1 MLDVFEKPILH
12 LTTHILSKNKNMRI
26 KTKLNLGVG
35 LLFLMIIILSL
46 VSAYSVFLIKA
57 DTENILKAN
66 YNTLEYSRNMI
77 LSLDKITTSN
87 KMETFKQYL
96 KKQTL
101 NVTEP
106 GEKQATANLE
116 KNFDF
121 LEKNGVNE
129 AIKSKIRQDIF
140 TIMKL
145 NLDAIKQKSDI
156 AKKTAESANF
166 SIAIVGTLCFL
177 IAFNLLINLPNNIAN
192 PIREL
197 TLSIKEIA
205 NENYSERVHFTS
217 HNEYGDLAK
226 SFNTMAEKLQEY
238 NDSNLYKLFFEKKR
252 LETLINNMHDPI
264 IGLDNESIVLFAND
278 EALKIIGLK
287 LEDVIGKSASAL
299 ALSNDLIRSLIVKEG
314 IDSTKKQPLKIY
326 AHGKESYFE
335 KEILNITIIPTG
347 EEKEINIGDVIIL
360 RNITLFK
367 ELDFAKTNFIA
378 TVSHEL
384 KTPIASIKLS
394 LQLLENAKTG
404 DMNDDQK
411 QLVESIKDDSQRLL
425 KITGELLNLSQL
437 ETGNIQLNI
446 EKSNPKEIV
455 NYAIEAVKVQ
465 ADQKLIKLVVN
476 ADENLEYVK
485 ADSEKTGWVLINYL
499 SNAIRYSS
507 EKSTIV
513 IQLKKENNQI
523 VFQVIDTGKGI
534 DARYKDKV
542 FDKYFQVPGS
552 QKSGTGLGLAISKE
566 FIEAQNGSVGVD
578 SNLGLGSTFWF
589 SLKV

>member
-1 MLDVFEKPILH
+1 
-12 LTTHILSKNKNMRI
+12 MRI

-35 LLFLMIIILSL
+35 LLFLLIIILTL
-46 VSAYSVFLIKA
+46 VSAFYIFSIKK

-66 YNTLEYSRNMI
+66 YNTLEYSRNM
-77 LSLDKITTSN
+77 LLALDEINAN
-87 KMETFKQYL
+87 KENAIITFKKNLLNQTKNITEAGEKKGTDSL
-96 KKQTL
+96 KK
-101 NVTEP
+101 
-106 GEKQATANLE
+106 
-116 KNFDF
+116 NFAF
-121 LEKNGVNE
+121 LEKNSSDE
-129 AIKSKIRQDIF
+129 SLKMQIRQDIF
-140 TIMKL
+140 EIMKL
-145 NLDAIKQKSDI
+145 NMNAIKQKSDI
-156 AKKTAESANF
+156 AKHTAETANLW
-166 SIAIVGTLCFL
+166 IAIVGTLCFL
-177 IAFNLLINLPNNIAN
+177 IAFNLLINLPHNIAN

-205 NENYSERVHFTS
+205 NKNYSERVHFTN

-226 SFNTMAEKLQEY
+226 SFNTMAQKLQEY
-238 NDSNLYKLFFEKKR
+238 NNSNLYKLFFEKKR

-264 IGLDNESIVLFAND
+264 IGLDHEGTILFAND
-278 EALKIIGLK
+278 ESLKIIGLK
-287 LEDVIGKSASAL
+287 LENVIGKPASDL
-299 ALSNDLIRSLIVKEG
+299 ALSNDLMRSLILKEL
-314 IDSTKKQPLKIY
+314 DSDSQKKKPLKIF
-326 AHGKESYFE
+326 ANGKESYFD
-335 KEILNITIIPTG
+335 KETINITITPTG

-394 LQLLENAKTG
+394 LQLLQNAKTG

-446 EKSNPKEIV
+446 EKSNPYAIV
-455 NYAIEAVKVQ
+455 NYAVEAVKVQ
-465 ADQKLIKLVVN
+465 AEQKQIKLIID
-476 ADENLEYVK
+476 ADENLQDVK

-499 SNAIRYSS
+499 SNAITYSS
-507 EKSTIV
+507 EKSTIL
-513 IQLKKENNQI
+513 IKLKKENDQI

-542 FDKYFQVPGS
+542 FDKYFQIPGS

-566 FIEAQNGSVGVD
+566 FIEAQNGTIGVE

>member
-1 MLDVFEKPILH
+1 
-12 LTTHILSKNKNMRI
+12 MRI

-46 VSAYSVFLIKA
+46 VSAYSVFLIKQ
-57 DTENILKAN
+57 DTENILKSN

-77 LSLDKITTSN
+77 FALDGIKSDS
-87 KMETFKQYL
+87 KETIQSFEENL
-96 KKQTL
+96 EKQTQ
-101 NVTEP
+101 NITEP
-106 GEKQATANLE
+106 GEKQATE
-116 KNFDF
+116 KLKASFALLD
-121 LEKNGVNE
+121 KNNADE
-129 AIKSKIRQDIF
+129 AVKVQIRQDIF

-156 AKKTAESANF
+156 AKHSAETANL

-177 IAFNLLINLPNNIAN
+177 IAFNLLVNLPNNIAN

-197 TLSIKEIA
+197 TQSIKEIA
-205 NENYSERVHFTS
+205 NKNYSERVHFTS
-217 HNEYGDLAK
+217 HSEFGDLAK
-226 SFNTMAEKLQEY
+226 SFNTMAQKLEEY
-238 NDSNLYKLFFEKKR
+238 HDSNVYKLLFEKKR
-252 LETLINNMHDPI
+252 LETLINNMNDPI
-264 IGLDNESIVLFAND
+264 IGLDNEGIVLFVND

-287 LEDVIGKSASAL
+287 SEDIIGKPASEL
-299 ALSNDLIRSLIVKEG
+299 AVSNDLIRSLILKE
-314 IDSTKKQPLKIY
+314 TETPKKQALKIF

-335 KEILNITIIPTG
+335 KEIHNITITPTG

-404 DMNDDQK
+404 NMNDDQK

-446 EKSNPKEIV
+446 GKSNPQEIV
-455 NYAIEAVKVQ
+455 KYAVEAVKVQ
-465 ADQKLIKLVVN
+465 ADQKQILLVVDAN
-476 ADENLEYVK
+476 ENLKNVK
-485 ADSEKTGWVLINYL
+485 ADAEKTGWVLINYL

-507 EKSTIV
+507 EKSTIL
-513 IQLKKENNQI
+513 IKLKEENNQMF
-523 VFQVIDTGKGI
+523 FQVIDTGKGI

-566 FIEAQNGSVGVD
+566 FIEAQNGSVGVE

>member
-1 MLDVFEKPILH
+1 
-12 LTTHILSKNKNMRI
+12 MRI

-35 LLFLMIIILSL
+35 LLFLLIIILSL
-46 VSAYSVFLIKA
+46 ASAYFVFLIKQ

-66 YNTLEYSRNMI
+66 YNTLEYSRKMI
-77 LSLDKITTSN
+77 SSLDDLALDEK
-87 KMETFKQYL
+87 KALALFKENLQ
-96 KKQTL
+96 KQAL
-101 NVTEP
+101 NVTET
-106 GEKQATANLE
+106 GEKEATENLVFHFAALE
-116 KNFDF
+116 KNTSDESIKTEIRKAIFD
-121 LEKNGVNE
+121 
-129 AIKSKIRQDIF
+129 II
-140 TIMKL
+140 KL

-156 AKKTAESANF
+156 AKKTAETANF
-166 SIAIVGTLCFL
+166 SIAIIGTLCFL

-192 PIREL
+192 PIKEL

-205 NENYSERVHFTS
+205 NKNYSERVHFTN

-226 SFNTMAEKLQEY
+226 SFNTMAQKLQEY
-238 NDSNLYKLFFEKKR
+238 HSSNLYKLFFEKKR

-264 IGLDNESIVLFAND
+264 IGLDNEGIILFAND

-287 LEDVIGKSASAL
+287 SEEVISKPAAEL
-299 ALSNDLIRSLIVKEG
+299 AISNDLIRSLIVKENT
-314 IDSTKKQPLKIY
+314 DTPKKQPLKIY
-326 AHGKESYFE
+326 AHGKESYFD
-335 KEILNITIIPTG
+335 KETINITITPTG
-347 EEKEINIGDVIIL
+347 EETEINIGDVIIL

-394 LQLLENAKTG
+394 LQLLENTNTG
-404 DMNDDQK
+404 AMNDDQK
-411 QLVESIKDDSQRLL
+411 QLVESIKEDSQRLL

-446 EKSNPKEIV
+446 EKSNP
-455 NYAIEAVKVQ
+455 YAIVHYATEAVKVQ
-465 ADQKLIKLVVN
+465 AEQKQIKLLID
-476 ADENLEYVK
+476 ADEKLQDVK

-499 SNAIRYSS
+499 SNAITYSS
-507 EKSTIV
+507 EKSTIT
-513 IQLKKENNQI
+513 IKLKEENNEI

-542 FDKYFQVPGS
+542 FDKYFQIPGS
-552 QKSGTGLGLAISKE
+552 HKSGTGLGLAISKE
-566 FIEAQNGSVGVD
+566 FIEAQNGTIGVE

-589 SLKV
+589 SLKANDK

>member
-1 MLDVFEKPILH
+1 
-12 LTTHILSKNKNMRI
+12 MRI

-46 VSAYSVFLIKA
+46 VSAYSVFLIKQ
-57 DTENILKAN
+57 DTENILKSN

-77 LSLDKITTSN
+77 FALDGMKSGST
-87 KMETFKQYL
+87 ETIQSFEENL
-96 KKQTL
+96 EKQTQ
-101 NVTEP
+101 NITEP
-106 GEKQATANLE
+106 GEKQATE
-116 KNFDF
+116 KLKASFA
-121 LEKNGVNE
+121 LLSKNNSNE
-129 AIKSKIRQDIF
+129 TIKVQIRQDIF
-140 TIMKL
+140 AIMKL

-156 AKKTAESANF
+156 AKHSAETANL

-177 IAFNLLINLPNNIAN
+177 IAFNLLVNLPNNIAN

-205 NENYSERVHFTS
+205 NKNYSERVHFTS
-217 HNEYGDLAK
+217 HSEFGDLAK
-226 SFNTMAEKLQEY
+226 SFNTMAQKLEEY
-238 NDSNLYKLFFEKKR
+238 HDSNVYKLLFEKKR
-252 LETLINNMHDPI
+252 LETLINNMNDPI
-264 IGLDNESIVLFAND
+264 IGLDNEGIVLFAND

-287 LEDVIGKSASAL
+287 SEDIIGKPTSQL
-299 ALSNDLIRSLIVKEG
+299 AVSNDLIRSLILKE
-314 IDSTKKQPLKIY
+314 TETPKKQPLKIY

-335 KEILNITIIPTG
+335 KEIHNITITPTG

-394 LQLLENAKTG
+394 LQLLENGKTG

-446 EKSNPKEIV
+446 GKSNPHEIIK
-455 NYAIEAVKVQ
+455 YAVEAVKVQ
-465 ADQKLIKLVVN
+465 ADQKQIQLVVD
-476 ADENLEYVK
+476 ADENLKNVK
-485 ADSEKTGWVLINYL
+485 ADAEKTGWVLINYL

-507 EKSTIV
+507 EKSTIL
-513 IQLKKENNQI
+513 IKLKEENNQM

-534 DARYKDKV
+534 DTRYKDRV

-566 FIEAQNGSVGVD
+566 FIEAQNGSVGVE

>member
-1 MLDVFEKPILH
+1 
-12 LTTHILSKNKNMRI
+12 MRI

-77 LSLDKITTSN
+77 LSLDKIKKSPDT
-87 KMETFKQYL
+87 MIHVFKEYL
-96 KKQTL
+96 EKQIQ

-106 GEKQATANLE
+106 GEKEATAKLENNFSLLE
-116 KNFDF
+116 KNSADEG
-121 LEKNGVNE
+121 LK
-129 AIKSKIRQDIF
+129 AQIRQNIF
-140 TIMKL
+140 AIMKL

-156 AKKTAESANF
+156 AKKTAETANF

-177 IAFNLLINLPNNIAN
+177 IAFNLLVNLPNNIAN

-197 TLSIKEIA
+197 TQSISEIA
-205 NENYSERVHFTS
+205 NKNYSERVHFTD

-226 SFNTMAEKLQEY
+226 SFNTMAQKLQEY
-238 NDSNLYKLFFEKKR
+238 NNSNLYKLFFEKKR

-264 IGLDNESIVLFAND
+264 IGLDNEGIILFAND

-287 LEDVIGKSASAL
+287 LEDIIGKPASDL
-299 ALSNDLIRSLIVKEG
+299 ALSNDLMRSLILKEL
-314 IDSTKKQPLKIY
+314 DAHLQKRKPLKIF
-326 AHGKESYFE
+326 ANGKESYFD
-335 KEILNITIIPTG
+335 KEILNITITPTG

-394 LQLLENAKTG
+394 IQLLQNNKTG

-446 EKSNPKEIV
+446 EKSNPYAIA
-455 NYAIEAVKVQ
+455 NYAVEAVKVQ
-465 ADQKLIKLVVN
+465 AEQKQIKLIIDVN
-476 ADENLEYVK
+476 ENLQDVK

-499 SNAIRYSS
+499 SNAITYSS
-507 EKSTIV
+507 EKSTIL
-513 IQLKKENNQI
+513 IKLKNENDQI
-523 VFQVIDTGKGI
+523 LFQVIDTGKGI

-542 FDKYFQVPGS
+542 FDKYFQIPGS

-566 FIEAQNGSVGVD
+566 FIEAQNGTIGVE

-589 SLKV
+589 TLKIS

>member
-1 MLDVFEKPILH
+1 
-12 LTTHILSKNKNMRI
+12 MRI

-46 VSAYSVFLIKA
+46 VSAYSVFLIKQ
-57 DTENILKAN
+57 DTENILKSN

-77 LSLDKITTSN
+77 FALDGMKLDS
-87 KMETFKQYL
+87 KETIQNFEENL
-96 KKQTL
+96 KKQTQ
-101 NVTEP
+101 NITEP
-106 GEKQATANLE
+106 GEKQATEKLMASFALLE
-116 KNFDF
+116 KNNADEN
-121 LEKNGVNE
+121 LK
-129 AIKSKIRQDIF
+129 AQIRQDIF
-140 TIMKL
+140 AIMKL

-156 AKKTAESANF
+156 AKQSAETANL

-177 IAFNLLINLPNNIAN
+177 IAFNLLVNLPNNIAN
-192 PIREL
+192 PIKEL
-197 TLSIKEIA
+197 TFSIKEIA
-205 NENYSERVHFTS
+205 NKNYSERVHFTS
-217 HNEYGDLAK
+217 HSEFGDLAK
-226 SFNTMAEKLQEY
+226 SFNTMAQKLEEY
-238 NDSNLYKLFFEKKR
+238 HDSNVYKLLFEKKR
-252 LETLINNMHDPI
+252 LETLINNMNDPI
-264 IGLDNESIVLFAND
+264 IGLDHAGIVLFAND

-287 LEDVIGKSASAL
+287 SEDAIGKSASEL
-299 ALSNDLIRSLIVKEG
+299 ANTNDLIRSLILKETDG
-314 IDSTKKQPLKIY
+314 NSKKQPLKIF
-326 AHGKESYFE
+326 ANAKESYFE
-335 KEILNITIIPTG
+335 KETINITITPTG

-394 LQLLENAKTG
+394 LQLLENTKTG
-404 DMNDDQK
+404 EMNDDQK

-446 EKSNPKEIV
+446 GKSNPNEII
-455 NYAIEAVKVQ
+455 NYAVEAVKVQ
-465 ADQKLIKLVVN
+465 ADQKQIQLIID
-476 ADENLEYVK
+476 ADENLKDVK

-507 EKSTIV
+507 EKSTIL
-513 IQLKKENNQI
+513 IKLKEENNQM

-534 DARYKDKV
+534 EPRYKDKV
-542 FDKYFQVPGS
+542 FDKYFQIPGS
-552 QKSGTGLGLAISKE
+552 PKSGTGLGLAISKE
-566 FIEAQNGSVGVD
+566 FIEAQNGTVGVE

-589 SLKV
+589 TLKV

>member
-1 MLDVFEKPILH
+1 
-12 LTTHILSKNKNMRI
+12 
-26 KTKLNLGVG
+26 
-35 LLFLMIIILSL
+35 L
-46 VSAYSVFLIKA
+46 VSAFYIFSIKK

-66 YNTLEYSRNMI
+66 YNTLEYSRNM
-77 LSLDKITTSN
+77 LLALDEINAN
-87 KMETFKQYL
+87 KENAIVTFKENL
-96 KKQTL
+96 LNQTK
-101 NVTEP
+101 NVTEA
-106 GEKQATANLE
+106 GEKKGTDSLQKNFALLE
-116 KNFDF
+116 KNSSDES
-121 LEKNGVNE
+121 LKMQ
-129 AIKSKIRQDIF
+129 IRQDIF
-140 TIMKL
+140 EIMKL
-145 NLDAIKQKSDI
+145 NMNAIKQKSDI
-156 AKKTAESANF
+156 AKHTAETANLW
-166 SIAIVGTLCFL
+166 IAIVGTLCFL
-177 IAFNLLINLPNNIAN
+177 IAFNLLINLPHNIAN

-205 NENYSERVHFTS
+205 NKNYSERVHFTT

-226 SFNTMAEKLQEY
+226 SFNTMAQKLQEY
-238 NDSNLYKLFFEKKR
+238 NNSNLYKLFFEKKR

-264 IGLDNESIVLFAND
+264 IGLDNEGIILFAND

-287 LEDVIGKSASAL
+287 LEDVIGKPASDL
-299 ALSNDLIRSLIVKEG
+299 ALSNDLMRSLILKEP
-314 IDSTKKQPLKIY
+314 DSDSQKKKPLKIF
-326 AHGKESYFE
+326 ANGKESYFD
-335 KEILNITIIPTG
+335 KETINITITPTG

-394 LQLLENAKTG
+394 LQLLQNNKTG
-404 DMNDDQK
+404 EMNDDQK

-446 EKSNPKEIV
+446 EKSNPYAIV
-455 NYAIEAVKVQ
+455 NYAVEAVKVQ
-465 ADQKLIKLVVN
+465 AEQKQIKLIID
-476 ADENLEYVK
+476 ADENLQNVK

-499 SNAIRYSS
+499 SNAITYSS
-507 EKSTIV
+507 EKSTIL
-513 IQLKKENNQI
+513 IKLKNENDQI
-523 VFQVIDTGKGI
+523 LFQVIDTGKGI

-542 FDKYFQVPGS
+542 FDKYFQIPGS

-566 FIEAQNGSVGVD
+566 FIEAQNGTIGVE

>member
-1 MLDVFEKPILH
+1 
-12 LTTHILSKNKNMRI
+12 MRI

-46 VSAYSVFLIKA
+46 VSGYSVFLIKA

-77 LSLDKITTSN
+77 LSLDEIKVSTDNKIH
-87 KMETFKQYL
+87 TFKEYL
-96 KKQTL
+96 EKQTQ

-106 GEKQATANLE
+106 GEKEATANLE
-116 KNFDF
+116 KSFAV
-121 LEKNGVNE
+121 LEKNGTNE
-129 AIKSKIRQDIF
+129 AVKTQIRKDIF
-140 TIMKL
+140 AIMKL

-156 AKKTAESANF
+156 AKLTAENANLW
-166 SIAIVGTLCFL
+166 IAIVGSLCFL
-177 IAFNLLINLPNNIAN
+177 IAFNLLVNLPNNIAN
-192 PIREL
+192 PIKEL

-205 NENYSERVHFTS
+205 NKNYSERVHFTN

-226 SFNTMAEKLQEY
+226 SFNTMAQKLEEY
-238 NDSNLYKLFFEKKR
+238 HNSNLYKLFFEKKR

-264 IGLDNESIVLFAND
+264 IGLDNDGIILFVND
-278 EALKIIGLK
+278 EALKIIGMK
-287 LEDVIGKSASAL
+287 SEEVIGKSASTL
-299 ALSNDLIRSLIVKEG
+299 ALSNDLIRSLILKEG
-314 IDSTKKQPLKIY
+314 TNDSQKKQPMKIF
-326 AHGKESYFE
+326 ANGKESYFD
-335 KEILNITIIPTG
+335 KETINITITPTG

-394 LQLLENAKTG
+394 LQLLQNNKTG
-404 DMNDDQK
+404 DLNDDQK
-411 QLVESIKDDSQRLL
+411 QLIESIKDDSQRLL

-446 EKSNPKEIV
+446 DKSNPYTIV
-455 NYAIEAVKVQ
+455 NYAVEAVKVQ
-465 ADQKLIKLVVN
+465 ADQKQIKLVID
-476 ADENLEYVK
+476 AHENLHDVK

-499 SNAIRYSS
+499 SNAITYSS
-507 EKSTIV
+507 EKSTIT
-513 IQLKKENNQI
+513 IKLKEENDQI
-523 VFQVIDTGKGI
+523 IFQVIDTGKGI

-542 FDKYFQVPGS
+542 FDKYFQIPGS
-552 QKSGTGLGLAISKE
+552 QKTGTGLGLAISKE
-566 FIEAQNGSVGVD
+566 FIEAQNGTIGVE

>member
-1 MLDVFEKPILH
+1 
-12 LTTHILSKNKNMRI
+12 MRI

-46 VSAYSVFLIKA
+46 VSAYSVFLIKQ
-57 DTENILKAN
+57 DTENILKSN

-77 LSLDKITTSN
+77 LALDEMKSGS
-87 KMETFKQYL
+87 KETIQSFEENL
-96 KKQTL
+96 EKQTQ
-101 NVTEP
+101 NITEP
-106 GEKQATANLE
+106 GEKQATE
-116 KNFDF
+116 KLKASFALLD
-121 LEKNGVNE
+121 KNNSNE
-129 AIKSKIRQDIF
+129 TVKTQIRQDIF
-140 TIMKL
+140 AIMKL

-156 AKKTAESANF
+156 AKQSAETANL
-166 SIAIVGTLCFL
+166 SIAIVGSLCFL

-192 PIREL
+192 PIKEL

-205 NENYSERVHFTS
+205 NKNYSERVHFTS
-217 HNEYGDLAK
+217 HSEFGDLAK
-226 SFNTMAEKLQEY
+226 SFNTMAQKLEEY
-238 NDSNLYKLFFEKKR
+238 HDSNVYKLLFEKKR
-252 LETLINNMHDPI
+252 LETLINNMNDPI
-264 IGLDNESIVLFAND
+264 IGLDNEGIVLFVND

-287 LEDVIGKSASAL
+287 SEDIIGKPASEL
-299 ALSNDLIRSLIVKEG
+299 AISNDLIRSLILKE
-314 IDSTKKQPLKIY
+314 SETPKKQPLKIF

-335 KEILNITIIPTG
+335 KEIHNITITPTG

-394 LQLLENAKTG
+394 LQLLENGKTG

-446 EKSNPKEIV
+446 GKSNPHEIV
-455 NYAIEAVKVQ
+455 RYAVEAVKVQ
-465 ADQKLIKLVVN
+465 ADQKQIQLVVD
-476 ADENLEYVK
+476 ADENLKSVK
-485 ADSEKTGWVLINYL
+485 ADAEKTGWVLINYL

-507 EKSTIV
+507 EKSTIL
-513 IQLKKENNQI
+513 IKLKEENNQM

-534 DARYKDKV
+534 DTRYKDKV

-566 FIEAQNGSVGVD
+566 FIEAQNGSVGVE